1 MGDSP
6 SFVATQDECG
16 RVAHTPIA
24 DNGSNKP
31 PKKQGAVASQM
42 QPTVVAIETFPLM
55 LRHLQQTSVGNEPK
69 KSPLQYA
76 AGFVEIG
83 SEVSP
88 RLSDGE

>member
-1 MGDSP
+1 
-6 SFVATQDECG
+6 
-16 RVAHTPIA
+16 
-24 DNGSNKP
+24 
-31 PKKQGAVASQM
+31 
-42 QPTVVAIETFPLM
+42 M
-55 LRHLQQTSVGNEPK
+55 LRHLQQTSVDDEPK

>member
-6 SFVATQDECG
+6 TLLSRTMAQTSHQ
-16 RVAHTPIA
+16 
-24 DNGSNKP
+24 
-31 PKKQGAVASQM
+31 KQGPVASQM

-55 LRHLQQTSVGNEPK
+55 LGHLQQTSVGNEPK

-76 AGFVEIG
+76 AGFVEIE

>member
-1 MGDSP
+1 MWASRPHSYRGQWLKQ
-6 SFVATQDECG
+6 ATQ
-16 RVAHTPIA
+16 
-24 DNGSNKP
+24 
-31 PKKQGAVASQM
+31 KQGPVASQM

-55 LRHLQQTSVGNEPK
+55 LRHLQQTSVDDEPK

>member
-1 MGDSP
+1 MWASRPHSYRGQWLKQ
-6 SFVATQDECG
+6 ATQ
-16 RVAHTPIA
+16 
-24 DNGSNKP
+24 
-31 PKKQGAVASQM
+31 KQGPVASQM
-42 QPTVVAIETFPLM
+42 QRPVVAIETFPLM
-55 LRHLQQTSVGNEPK
+55 LRHLQQTSVDDEPK